1 MDEKQKIDYRSL
13 ILGAL
18 LHDVGKFTI
27 KQFQK
32 STHKHPWYSEE
43 FIENNLSYIKDRNW
57 VNFELVKLFAKRHH
71 EYTKWKDE
79 YLVQQITDEHNRK
92 LAYIASRADNAS
104 SRERSDRR
112 YDESFIN
119 REAQRFP
126 LDAIFGEVSLQGKD
140 FYDKDWFNYYKE
152 ISPLSPEKA
161 FPKRV
166 EKNKA
171 LLNQADYKEHY
182 KDFVAKVKSIELD
195 LSFDKFY
202 ITLLSLLERYCWC
215 IPSAT
220 NEKLSDI
227 SLYDHLKTTSAFAAC
242 IYQYH
247 LENRFDETLIKKPGS
262 YKLLLLGGDLAGI
275 QNYIY
280 QLKGTTKLTKR
291 LRARSF
297 HITILVESIIHW
309 ILNKFSLPI
318 SCCLTNGG
326 GKFLLVLPNT
336 EHVKKEL
343 ENISKDIS
351 DNLYKRFFG
360 EIALNLTWQSEDET
374 KDIQLTEFGFKVY
387 DFFKHAEKIY
397 DQLEKEKY
405 KKFRRLISKGTA
417 WNTERFFMDK
427 EIWGKFGEKK
437 KVCQICGKFPAE
449 FSKTRG
455 NNTIETCNLCNQ
467 DECIGTRLPRTGFI
481 SFSNN
486 KINDCS
492 FHIFDNIHATL
503 WGKNDT
509 SWKKSNPE
517 FYMVKI
523 LPAKT
528 NTAATTDENLLPG
541 VYYTFL
547 ANHVP
552 IVQNAQSFKAKYEK
566 WLDEE
571 GKDISNGEPYSFSAL
586 ATLSMD
592 ADKSKGSR
600 LLGVLK
606 ADIDRLGLIF
616 GRGFKAIGKEGT
628 KRRIELDGRIIPLDR
643 VTPSRYLTMS
653 RMIELFFSGWIHQRL
668 SNNTDN
674 LPIEKDFSKIYTVYS
689 GGDDLLLVGPWE
701 TIIYFA
707 DELYRK
713 FREFTCK
720 NEDIT
725 LSAGI
730 AIVKPKLPVSKWAYI
745 VNELIERSKNAGR
758 DRLTIFDTTIKWK
771 ELGDLID
778 FMNTLHENMEGNKS
792 NSEDIGDKKSVITMG
807 FLYRLLRYNRLYR
820 SVIEHGDVR
829 NLVYHSQMAYDIQR
843 TIVREYL
850 AGIEPDKKEEAKE
863 EFMKDKLYTK
873 LIQLFKL
880 KDEGKNAL
888 QDGIKNRLMENLRI
902 PVMWTIY
909 KNRG

>member
-1 MDEKQKIDYRSL
+1 MDEKQKIEYRSL

-27 KQFQK
+27 KQFPK
-32 STHKHPWYSEE
+32 KEHEHPWYSEE

-57 VNFELVKLFAKRHH
+57 VNFELVKLLAKRHH
-71 EYTKWKDE
+71 EYGNAWEDE
-79 YLVQQITDEHNRK
+79 YLVQKITDDQERK
-92 LAYIASRADNAS
+92 LAYIVSHADSAS

-112 YDESFIN
+112 FDEFFLR

-140 FYDKDWFNYYKE
+140 FYDKDWFDYYEK
-152 ISPLSPEKA
+152 IFPISPEKA

-171 LLNQADYKEHY
+171 LLNQADYKKHY
-182 KDFVAKVKSIELD
+182 EDFVIKVKSIKLD

-227 SLYDHLKTTSAFAAC
+227 SLYDHLKTTSAFAGC

-247 LENRFDETLIKKPGS
+247 LENRFDEALIKKPGS

-280 QLKGTTKLTKR
+280 QLKGTTKLAKR

-297 HITILVESIIHW
+297 HITILVECIIHW

-336 EHVKKEL
+336 EHVRKEL
-343 ENISKDIS
+343 ENISEDIS

-360 EIALNLTWQSEDET
+360 EIALNLTWQSENENET

-387 DFFKHAEKIY
+387 DFFKHAERIY

-405 KKFRRLISKGTA
+405 KKFRRLLSKGTT

-427 EIWGKFGEKK
+427 EQWEKFGEKK

-449 FSKTRG
+449 FSPTKG
-455 NNTIETCNLCNQ
+455 NNTINTIETCNLCHQ
-467 DECIGTRLPRTGFI
+467 DERIGTTLPRTGFI

-486 KINDCS
+486 KINDRS
-492 FHIFDNIHATL
+492 FHIFDNIHVTL
-503 WGKNDT
+503 WNNNDS
-509 SWKKSNPE
+509 SWEKLNSE

-523 LPAKT
+523 LPSKT
-528 NTAATTDENLLPG
+528 NTEVKTDENLLPG
-541 VYYTFL
+541 VCHTFL

-552 IVQNAQSFKAKYEK
+552 IVQNAKSFKAKYEK
-566 WLDEE
+566 WLDKEDE
-571 GKDISNGEPYSFSAL
+571 DIRNEEPYSFSAL

-592 ADKSKGSR
+592 VDREKGSR
-600 LLGVLK
+600 LIGILK

-707 DELYRK
+707 DELYKK
-713 FREFTCK
+713 FREFTCN

-758 DRLTIFDTTIKWK
+758 DRLTIFDTTIKWE
-771 ELGDLID
+771 ELRDLID

-792 NSEDIGDKKSVITMG
+792 NSGDMGDKKSVITMG
-807 FLYRLLRYNRLYR
+807 FLYRLLRYNYLYR
-820 SVIEHGDVR
+820 TVIENGDVK

-843 TIVREYL
+843 NIV
-850 AGIEPDKKEEAKE
+850 KERAKE
-863 EFMKDKLYTK
+863 EFTKDELYIK
-873 LIQLFKL
+873 LIQLFNL
-880 KDEGKNAL
+880 QAEGKNGL